1 MTPQPQLIKH
11 DPENGQHG
19 DCQRT
24 CVAAILDLHASEV
37 PHFCDDPSA
46 TRADDGWWAK
56 RQERWLADRG
66 LACATFAYS
75 GEAALADV
83 MLWTSAQNPTTPMIL
98 LGKSSLGCN
107 HVVVVLNGE
116 IVCDPSGNG
125 IVGPSLEGTWEVSV
139 ISVAAKVLP

>member
-1 MTPQPQLIKH
+1 MTPQSQLIKH

-24 CVAAILDLHASEV
+24 CVAAILDLHPSEV

-46 TRADDGWWAK
+46 TRDDDQWWAK
-56 RQERWLADRG
+56 RQDRWLADRG
-66 LACATFAYS
+66 LTCATFAYS
-75 GEAALADV
+75 AEISLEEV
-83 MLWTSAQNPTTPMIL
+83 MKLTSRQNPTTPMIL
-98 LGKSSLGCN
+98 LGQSSLGCN

-125 IVGPSLEGTWEVSV
+125 IVGPALEGVWEVSV
-139 ISVAAKVLP
+139 ISIGNRL

>member
-1 MTPQPQLIKH
+1 MTPQSQLIKH

-24 CVAAILDLHASEV
+24 CVAAILDLHPSEV

-46 TRADDGWWAK
+46 TRDDDQWWAK
-56 RQERWLADRG
+56 RQDRWLADRG
-66 LACATFAYS
+66 LTCATFAYS
-75 GEAALADV
+75 AEISLEEV
-83 MLWTSAQNPTTPMIL
+83 MKLTSRQNPTTPMIL
-98 LGKSSLGCN
+98 LGQSSLGCN

-125 IVGPSLEGTWEVSV
+125 IIGPALEGVWEVSV
-139 ISVAAKVLP
+139 ISIGNRL